1 MKTDVVIIGSGA
13 GGGPLALALSRA
25 GCKVLVLEKGPLY
38 SRGDYCH
45 DEILAS
51 EQSGFFIPRASQDPH
66 VVVMHGPEGPLEPET
81 SNLGWIGSCVGGGT
95 VRMGGYLFRLHPDEL
110 RLRSLYGDYE
120 LIEDW
125 PFSYN
130 ELEPYY
136 CRAEWEVGV
145 AGAAGSNP
153 FEGPRSKPYPMP
165 AIDVHPVADTL
176 DRVCRR
182 LGLTSFPTPRAVNS
196 RPYQGR
202 PKCSYCDFCAAYG
215 CPTGAKGSSQEALL
229 SRAVETG
236 RCDILPKAM
245 VREVTLGRD
254 GRASGCVFLDE
265 SGKEHEVSAKVTCIS
280 CSPIESARLLL
291 LSKSPRFP
299 DGLANGSGL
308 VGRNLQLQI
317 SSRGS
322 ATFRCDRHPEML
334 LRERGPFLG
343 RSLMDYYFLPPGVSD
358 FPTGGLLRFG
368 LSGPDPIANA
378 HRLASRNGTL
388 IWGNRLKRRL
398 WEYYNETR
406 EVFFE
411 VFQDFVPNVRTHVV
425 LDPEAKDK
433 WGLPSARLFVDR
445 PAHHARA
452 AQWLVD
458 RGLEIFEEMGA
469 DQAEP
474 GIVAGISYYLLHG
487 TCRAGKDRETSV
499 LNEYCQSHE
508 VPNLFVVDGSF
519 MPTSGIAPPTLTI
532 LANSFR
538 TADHIISRFESGEF
552 ES

>member
-1 MKTDVVIIGSGA
+1 
-13 GGGPLALALSRA
+13 
-25 GCKVLVLEKGPLY
+25 
-38 SRGDYCH
+38 
-45 DEILAS
+45 
-51 EQSGFFIPRASQDPH
+51 
-66 VVVMHGPEGPLEPET
+66 
-81 SNLGWIGSCVGGGT
+81 
-95 VRMGGYLFRLHPDEL
+95 
-110 RLRSLYGDYE
+110 
-120 LIEDW
+120 
-125 PFSYN
+125 
-130 ELEPYY
+130 
-136 CRAEWEVGV
+136 
-145 AGAAGSNP
+145 
-153 FEGPRSKPYPMP
+153 
-165 AIDVHPVADTL
+165 
-176 DRVCRR
+176 
-182 LGLTSFPTPRAVNS
+182 
-196 RPYQGR
+196 
-202 PKCSYCDFCAAYG
+202 
-215 CPTGAKGSSQEALL
+215 
-229 SRAVETG
+229 
-236 RCDILPKAM
+236 
-245 VREVTLGRD
+245 
-254 GRASGCVFLDE
+254 
-265 SGKEHEVSAKVTCIS
+265 
-280 CSPIESARLLL
+280 
-291 LSKSPRFP
+291 
-299 DGLANGSGL
+299 
-308 VGRNLQLQI
+308 
-317 SSRGS
+317 
-322 ATFRCDRHPEML
+322 
-334 LRERGPFLG
+334 
-343 RSLMDYYFLPPGVSD
+343 MDYYFLPPGVSD